1 MQLHYHSHLLQPRM
15 PICMSAVLKV
25 ESTLTDRYQ
34 TTVPDAV
41 RRALQLDKRDRLRY
55 TVKANG
61 VVHLSRLDTS
71 EEDDP
76 AIGAFLDFLAR
87 DITANPERLVAM
99 PVALAKRMKKLTTG
113 VKFDLTDAL
122 APDAE

>member
-1 MQLHYHSHLLQPRM
+1 
-15 PICMSAVLKV
+15 MSAVLNV

-41 RRALQLDKRDRLRY
+41 RRALQLDKRDKLRY

-61 VVHLSRLDTS
+61 AVVLSKLDAS

-76 AIGAFLDFLAR
+76 AMGAFLDFLAH
-87 DITANPERLVAM
+87 DITVHPERLTAM
-99 PVALAKRMKKLTTG
+99 PPALAKRMKKLTAG
-113 VKFDLTDAL
+113 VKFNLTEAL
-122 APDAE
+122 SPDAE

>member
-1 MQLHYHSHLLQPRM
+1 
-15 PICMSAVLKV
+15 MSAVLQV

-41 RRALQLDKRDRLRY
+41 RRALQLDKRDKLRY

-61 VVHLSRLDTS
+61 VVQLSRLDAS

-76 AIGAFLDFLAR
+76 AMGAFLDFLAH
-87 DITANPERLVAM
+87 DITAHPERLAAM
-99 PVALAKRMKKLTTG
+99 PPALAKRMKKLTAG
-113 VKFDLTDAL
+113 VKFDLTEAL
-122 APDAE
+122 SPDAE

>member
-1 MQLHYHSHLLQPRM
+1 
-15 PICMSAVLKV
+15 MSAVLKV

-61 VVHLSRLDTS
+61 VVQLSKLDAS
-71 EEDDP
+71 EDEDP
-76 AIGAFLDFLAR
+76 AIGAFLDFLAH
-87 DITANPERLVAM
+87 DIAAHPERLAAL
-99 PVALAKRMKKLTTG
+99 PPALAKRMKKLTTG
-113 VKFDLTDAL
+113 VKFNLTEAL
-122 APDAE
+122 SPDAE

>member
-1 MQLHYHSHLLQPRM
+1 M
-15 PICMSAVLKV
+15 PAVLKV

-55 TVKANG
+55 TLKANG
-61 VVHLSRLDTS
+61 VVQLSRLDAS

-76 AIGAFLDFLAR
+76 AIGAFLDFLAH
-87 DITANPERLVAM
+87 DITANPERLAAM
-99 PVALAKRMKKLTTG
+99 PTALAKRMKKLTAG
-113 VKFDLTDAL
+113 VKFDLAEAL
-122 APDAE
+122 SPDAE

>member
-1 MQLHYHSHLLQPRM
+1 
-15 PICMSAVLKV
+15 MSAALKV

-61 VVHLSRLDTS
+61 VVQLSKLDTS
-71 EEDDP
+71 EDGDP
-76 AIGAFLDFLAR
+76 AMAAFLDFLAH
-87 DITANPERLVAM
+87 DITAHPERLAAM
-99 PVALAKRMKKLTTG
+99 PPALSKRMKKLTTG
-113 VKFDLTDAL
+113 VKFDLTEAL
-122 APDAE
+122 SPDTD

>member
-1 MQLHYHSHLLQPRM
+1 
-15 PICMSAVLKV
+15 MSAVIKV

-41 RRALQLDKRDRLRY
+41 RRALQLDKRDKLRY

-61 VVHLSRLDTS
+61 VVQLTKLDAS

-76 AIGAFLDFLAR
+76 AMGAFLDFLAH
-87 DITANPERLVAM
+87 DITAHPERLATM
-99 PVALAKRMKKLTTG
+99 PTALAKRMKKLTTG
-113 VKFDLTDAL
+113 VKFNLTVAL
-122 APDAE
+122 SPNDE